1 MFSGTPCIYMNTW
14 KHTFVCKQ
22 ILFMSSRSHNVI
34 KPPSPSLPPFTP
46 PTPPSPWFKTRNAL
60 PFIPNYCWHFSWT
73 KFAKKGVWVKGIK
86 GKLGW
91 NFSQMKMFE
100 YLKVWFHGLN
110 WKLEWKVCKDMVEI
124 MSQNKRCNGNVF
136 MKILNKVKRIGWKG
150 FNVFERKIWTERFQ
164 KSLDGKVLIK
174 RFE

>member
-1 MFSGTPCIYMNTW
+1 
-14 KHTFVCKQ
+14 
-22 ILFMSSRSHNVI
+22 
-34 KPPSPSLPPFTP
+34 
-46 PTPPSPWFKTRNAL
+46 
-60 PFIPNYCWHFSWT
+60 
-73 KFAKKGVWVKGIK
+73 
-86 GKLGW
+86 
-91 NFSQMKMFE
+91 
-100 YLKVWFHGLN
+100 
-110 WKLEWKVCKDMVEI
+110 MVEI